1 VTRHVDTPLGRA
13 RVAATEPAGAVLGTL
28 VLGHGAGG
36 GLGSADLVAVT
47 ADAAAAGWRVLGV
60 EQPWRV
66 AGKRIAPAPP
76 RLDEGWTA
84 VLAALRD
91 DDRLTGPLVL
101 GGRSAG
107 ARVACR
113 TAAALGA
120 DGVLCLAFPLH
131 PPGRPERSRAGE
143 LTAVGVPL
151 GVVQGE
157 RDAFGRPEELAA
169 VLTGRPGASLYA
181 VPGDHAL
188 RRSPD
193 VVALAAVDWLAGV
206 AGADPGDSAV
216 PTLLGPLQGTA
227 PSVRGVGRRG
237 SLLSGAGAARP
248 A

>member
-1 VTRHVDTPLGRA
+1 MTRDVDTPLGPA
-13 RVAATEPAGAVLGTL
+13 RVTATEPAGAAVGTL

-36 GLGSADLVAVT
+36 GIGSADLAAVT

-66 AGKRIAPAPP
+66 AGRRIAPAPP

-113 TAAALGA
+113 TAASLGA

-143 LTAVGVPL
+143 LTAVEVPL

-169 VLTGRPGASLYA
+169 VLTGRTGASIYA

-188 RRSPD
+188 TRSPD

-206 AGADPGDSAV
+206 AGADPGDPAAV
-216 PTLLGPLQGTA
+216 SGA
-227 PSVRGVGRRG
+227 
-237 SLLSGAGAARP
+237 GAGAARP

>member
-1 VTRHVDTPLGRA
+1 MSEIGTPLGPA
-13 RVAATEPAGAVLGTL
+13 RVTATEPAGDAVGTL

-36 GLGSADLVAVT
+36 GIGSADLAAVT

-66 AGKRIAPAPP
+66 AGKRIAPAPA

-84 VLAALRD
+84 VLAALQD
-91 DDRLTGPLVL
+91 DGRLTGPLVL

-131 PPGRPERSRAGE
+131 PPGRPEKSRAGE

-169 VLTGRPGASLYA
+169 VLAGRPGASLYA

-188 RRSPD
+188 TRSPD
-193 VVALAAVDWLAGV
+193 VVALAAADWLGGV
-206 AGADPGDSAV
+206 AGVRPGDPA
-216 PTLLGPLQGTA
+216 Q
-227 PSVRGVGRRG
+227 
-237 SLLSGAGAARP
+237 LSGAGA
-248 A
+248 

>member
-1 VTRHVDTPLGRA
+1 VSPPALVDTPLGPAAVHADGPVSVA
-13 RVAATEPAGAVLGTL
+13 RGTL

-36 GLGSADLVAVT
+36 GVASADLVAVT
-47 ADAAAAGWRVLGV
+47 ASAVAAGWRVLRV

-66 AGKRIAPAPP
+66 AGRRIAPAPA

-91 DDRLTGPLVL
+91 DGRLTGPLVL

-143 LTAVGVPL
+143 LTAVGVAL

-157 RDAFGRPEELAA
+157 RDALGRPGELAA

-188 RRSPD
+188 TRSPD

-206 AGADPGDSAV
+206 AGADPGDPAAV
-216 PTLLGPLQGTA
+216 
-227 PSVRGVGRRG
+227 
-237 SLLSGAGAARP
+237 SGAGAARP